1 MSLRLLKRGYLP
13 ALQLDLFIAHKW
25 YNKNMA
31 TNNPRIS
38 KSGVTT
44 TGRFPLYSNSPEVQ
58 DADPSLV
65 RLVRGNSLSSLYLSL
80 GNLTADD
87 IDGNDSESVDIVGD
101 ESTGEGSS
109 GDGFRSGVPSSSDI
123 SIVSNTVVY
132 DAAGNPSVTLVFK
145 VKNSSGETLKGMNAK
160 VELV

>member
-1 MSLRLLKRGYLP
+1 
-13 ALQLDLFIAHKW
+13 
-25 YNKNMA
+25 MA
-31 TNNPRIS
+31 SNNPRIS

-44 TGRFPLYSNSPEVQ
+44 TGRFPLFSNSPEVQ

-65 RLVRGNSLSSLYLSL
+65 RLVKGNSLSALYLSVGDL
-80 GNLTADD
+80 MADD
-87 IDGNDSESVDIVGD
+87 IDMLDAELSDIEGNSN
-101 ESTGEGSS
+101 STS
-109 GDGFRSGVPSSSDI
+109 GDQPGDSTERAFRNMVPNASDV

-132 DAAGNPSVTLVFK
+132 DAAGNPSVTLIFK

>member
-1 MSLRLLKRGYLP
+1 MVSK
-13 ALQLDLFIAHKW
+13 
-25 YNKNMA
+25 
-31 TNNPRIS
+31 NPRIS

-44 TGRFPLYSNSPEVQ
+44 TGRFPLFSNSPEIN

-65 RLVRGNSLSSLYLSL
+65 RIVRGNSLSALYLAVGSDL
-80 GNLTADD
+80 LSEDVDAL
-87 IDGNDSESVDIVGD
+87 DGTLVTGEEVSGD
-101 ESTGEGSS
+101 EGNKSTDGEV
-109 GDGFRSGVPSSSDI
+109 FRKGVPNVSDI

-145 VKNSSGETLKGMNAK
+145 IKNSSGETLKGMNAK

>member
-1 MSLRLLKRGYLP
+1 
-13 ALQLDLFIAHKW
+13 
-25 YNKNMA
+25 MA

-44 TGRFPLYSNSPEVQ
+44 TGRFPLYSNSPEIN

-65 RLVRGNSLSSLYLSL
+65 RIVRGNSLSALYLSTGSDL
-80 GNLTADD
+80 LSEDVDALDGTLVQG
-87 IDGNDSESVDIVGD
+87 DGNSSDQEK
-101 ESTGEGSS
+101 STDGEV
-109 GDGFRSGVPSSSDI
+109 FRRGVPNVSDI

-145 VKNSSGETLKGMNAK
+145 IKNSSGETLKGMNAK

>member
-1 MSLRLLKRGYLP
+1 M
-13 ALQLDLFIAHKW
+13 A
-25 YNKNMA
+25 NK
-31 TNNPRIS
+31 NPRIS

-65 RLVRGNSLSSLYLSL
+65 RFVRGNSLSALYLAN
-80 GNLTADD
+80 GNLGAED
-87 IDGNDSESVDIVGD
+87 IEIVTEEVTDGNGS
-101 ESTGEGSS
+101 STGNE
-109 GDGFRSGVPSSSDI
+109 GDGSFRGGVPNSSDI

-132 DAAGNPSVTLVFK
+132 DALGNPSVTLIFK

>member
-1 MSLRLLKRGYLP
+1 
-13 ALQLDLFIAHKW
+13 
-25 YNKNMA
+25 MA
-31 TNNPRIS
+31 TKNPRIS

-44 TGRFPLYSNSPEVQ
+44 TGRFPLYSNSPEIN

-65 RLVRGNSLSSLYLSL
+65 RIVRGNSLSALYLSM
-80 GNLTADD
+80 GADLLSED
-87 IDGNDSESVDIVGD
+87 VDALDGTLVAGEEDAVSDGD
-101 ESTGEGSS
+101 KSTDGEV
-109 GDGFRSGVPSSSDI
+109 FRRGVPSASDI

-145 VKNSSGETLKGMNAK
+145 VKNSSGENLKGMNAK

>member
-1 MSLRLLKRGYLP
+1 
-13 ALQLDLFIAHKW
+13 
-25 YNKNMA
+25 MA

-65 RLVRGNSLSSLYLSL
+65 RFVRGNSLSALYLSN
-80 GNLTADD
+80 GNLGADD
-87 IDGNDSESVDIVGD
+87 IEIIAEEVTDG
-101 ESTGEGSS
+101 TG
-109 GDGFRSGVPSSSDI
+109 GDGTGGDGSFRSGVPNVSDI

-132 DAAGNPSVTLVFK
+132 DAAGNPSVTLIFK

>member
-1 MSLRLLKRGYLP
+1 LKRGYLP
-13 ALQLDLFIAHKW
+13 VLRLDLFIAHKW

-31 TNNPRIS
+31 SNNPRIS

-44 TGRFPLYSNSPEVQ
+44 TGRFPLFSNSPEVQ

-65 RLVRGNSLSSLYLSL
+65 RIVRGNSLSSLYLSL
-80 GNLTADD
+80 GNLMADD
-87 IDGNDSESVDIVGD
+87 IGMIDADIVD
-101 ESTGEGSS
+101 VEGNSS
-109 GDGFRSGVPSSSDI
+109 GSEGDGGSEGGFRNRIPNLSDI

-132 DAAGNPSVTLVFK
+132 DATGNPSITLIFK
-145 VKNSSGETLKGMNAK
+145 IKNSSGETLKGMNAK

>member
-1 MSLRLLKRGYLP
+1 MVTK
-13 ALQLDLFIAHKW
+13 
-25 YNKNMA
+25 
-31 TNNPRIS
+31 NPRIS

-44 TGRFPLYSNSPEVQ
+44 TGRFPLFSNSPEIN

-65 RLVRGNSLSSLYLSL
+65 RLVAGNSLSALYLSVGSDL
-80 GNLTADD
+80 LSEDVDAL
-87 IDGNDSESVDIVGD
+87 DGTLVTGEERSGD
-101 ESTGEGSS
+101 EGNNSTDGEV
-109 GDGFRSGVPSSSDI
+109 FRKGVPNVSDI

>member
-1 MSLRLLKRGYLP
+1 
-13 ALQLDLFIAHKW
+13 
-25 YNKNMA
+25 MA
-31 TNNPRIS
+31 TKNPRIS

-44 TGRFPLYSNSPEVQ
+44 TGRFPLFSNSPEVN

-65 RLVRGNSLSSLYLSL
+65 RLVAGNSLSALYLSTGSDL
-80 GNLTADD
+80 LSED
-87 IDGNDSESVDIVGD
+87 IDLLDGTLVE
-101 ESTGEGSS
+101 GEGDVEAEGEASE
-109 GDGFRSGVPSSSDI
+109 DGEVFRRGVPNVSDI

>member
-1 MSLRLLKRGYLP
+1 MVSK
-13 ALQLDLFIAHKW
+13 
-25 YNKNMA
+25 
-31 TNNPRIS
+31 NPRIS

-44 TGRFPLYSNSPEVQ
+44 TGRFPLFSNSPEVN

-65 RLVRGNSLSSLYLSL
+65 RLVAGNSLSALYLASGSDL
-80 GNLTADD
+80 LSEDVDAL
-87 IDGNDSESVDIVGD
+87 DGTLVTGEERSGD
-101 ESTGEGSS
+101 EGNKSTDGEV
-109 GDGFRSGVPSSSDI
+109 FRKGVPNVSDI

-145 VKNSSGETLKGMNAK
+145 IKNSSGETLKGMNAK

>member
-1 MSLRLLKRGYLP
+1 MVSK
-13 ALQLDLFIAHKW
+13 
-25 YNKNMA
+25 
-31 TNNPRIS
+31 NPRIS

-44 TGRFPLYSNSPEVQ
+44 TGRFPLFSNSPEIN

-65 RLVRGNSLSSLYLSL
+65 RIVRGNSLSALYLSVGSDL
-80 GNLTADD
+80 LSEDVDAL
-87 IDGNDSESVDIVGD
+87 DGTLVTGEERSGD
-101 ESTGEGSS
+101 EGNNSTDGEV
-109 GDGFRSGVPSSSDI
+109 FRKGVPNVSDI

-145 VKNSSGETLKGMNAK
+145 IKNSSGETLKGMNAK

>member
-1 MSLRLLKRGYLP
+1 
-13 ALQLDLFIAHKW
+13 
-25 YNKNMA
+25 MA

-44 TGRFPLYSNSPEVQ
+44 TGRFPLFSNSPEVQ

-65 RLVRGNSLSSLYLSL
+65 RLVKGNSLSALYLSVGDL
-80 GNLTADD
+80 MADD
-87 IDGNDSESVDIVGD
+87 ISMLDDEFASIEGNSSSSSQENL
-101 ESTGEGSS
+101 GEGVEAT
-109 GDGFRSGVPSSSDI
+109 FRRMVPSSSDI

-132 DAAGNPSVTLVFK
+132 DAAGNPSVTLIFK

-160 VELV
+160 VELI

>member
-1 MSLRLLKRGYLP
+1 MVSK
-13 ALQLDLFIAHKW
+13 
-25 YNKNMA
+25 
-31 TNNPRIS
+31 NPRIS

-44 TGRFPLYSNSPEVQ
+44 TGRFPLFSNSPEIN

-65 RLVRGNSLSSLYLSL
+65 RIVRGNSLSALYLSVGSDL
-80 GNLTADD
+80 LSEDVDAL
-87 IDGNDSESVDIVGD
+87 DGTLV
-101 ESTGEGSS
+101 TGEESS
-109 GDGFRSGVPSSSDI
+109 GDEGNKSTDGEVFRKGVPNVSDI

-145 VKNSSGETLKGMNAK
+145 IKNSSGETLKGMNAK

>member
-1 MSLRLLKRGYLP
+1 MVTK
-13 ALQLDLFIAHKW
+13 
-25 YNKNMA
+25 
-31 TNNPRIS
+31 NPRIS

-44 TGRFPLYSNSPEVQ
+44 TGRFPLFSNSPEIN

-65 RLVRGNSLSSLYLSL
+65 RLVAGNSLSALYLAVGSDL
-80 GNLTADD
+80 LSEDVDAL
-87 IDGNDSESVDIVGD
+87 DGTLVTGEERSGD
-101 ESTGEGSS
+101 EGDKSTDGEV
-109 GDGFRSGVPSSSDI
+109 FRKGVPNVSDI

-145 VKNSSGETLKGMNAK
+145 IKNSSGETLKGMNAK

>member
-1 MSLRLLKRGYLP
+1 
-13 ALQLDLFIAHKW
+13 
-25 YNKNMA
+25 MA
-31 TNNPRIS
+31 TKNPRIS

-44 TGRFPLYSNSPEVQ
+44 TGRFPLFSNSPEVN

-65 RLVRGNSLSSLYLSL
+65 RLVAGNSLSALYLASGSDL
-80 GNLTADD
+80 LSEDVDAL
-87 IDGNDSESVDIVGD
+87 DGTLV
-101 ESTGEGSS
+101 TGEESS
-109 GDGFRSGVPSSSDI
+109 GDEGNKSTDGEVFRKGVPNVSDI

-145 VKNSSGETLKGMNAK
+145 IKNSSGETLKGMNAK

>member
-1 MSLRLLKRGYLP
+1 
-13 ALQLDLFIAHKW
+13 
-25 YNKNMA
+25 MA

-44 TGRFPLYSNSPEVQ
+44 TGRFPLYSNSPEIN

-65 RLVRGNSLSSLYLSL
+65 RIVRGNSLSALYLSMGSDL
-80 GNLTADD
+80 LSEDVDALDGTLVQG
-87 IDGNDSESVDIVGD
+87 DGNSSDQEK
-101 ESTGEGSS
+101 STDGEV
-109 GDGFRSGVPSSSDI
+109 FRRGVPNVSDI

-145 VKNSSGETLKGMNAK
+145 IKNSSGETLKGMNAK

>member
-1 MSLRLLKRGYLP
+1 
-13 ALQLDLFIAHKW
+13 
-25 YNKNMA
+25 MA
-31 TNNPRIS
+31 TKNPRIS

-44 TGRFPLYSNSPEVQ
+44 TGRFPLYSNSPEIN

-65 RLVRGNSLSSLYLSL
+65 RIVRGNSLSALYLSVGSDL
-80 GNLTADD
+80 LSEDVDAL
-87 IDGNDSESVDIVGD
+87 DGTLVTGEERSGD
-101 ESTGEGSS
+101 EGNKSTDGEV
-109 GDGFRSGVPSSSDI
+109 FRKGVPNVSDI

-145 VKNSSGETLKGMNAK
+145 IKNSSGETLKGMNAK

>member
-1 MSLRLLKRGYLP
+1 
-13 ALQLDLFIAHKW
+13 
-25 YNKNMA
+25 MA

-44 TGRFPLYSNSPEVQ
+44 TGRFPLFSNSPEVQ

-65 RLVRGNSLSSLYLSL
+65 RFVRGNSLSALYLSN
-80 GNLTADD
+80 GNLGAED
-87 IDGNDSESVDIVGD
+87 IEIVAEEVTD
-101 ESTGEGSS
+101 
-109 GDGFRSGVPSSSDI
+109 GDGSNGNTGDGVFRGGVPNSSDI

-132 DAAGNPSVTLVFK
+132 DALGNPSVTLIFK

>member
-1 MSLRLLKRGYLP
+1 
-13 ALQLDLFIAHKW
+13 
-25 YNKNMA
+25 MA
-31 TNNPRIS
+31 TKNPRIS

-44 TGRFPLYSNSPEVQ
+44 TGRFPLYSNSPEIN

-65 RLVRGNSLSSLYLSL
+65 RIVRGNSLSALYLSMGSDL
-80 GNLTADD
+80 LSEDVD
-87 IDGNDSESVDIVGD
+87 VLDGTLVE
-101 ESTGEGSS
+101 GEGNAVS
-109 GDGFRSGVPSSSDI
+109 GGDKSTDGEVFRRSVPNVSDI

-145 VKNSSGETLKGMNAK
+145 VKNSSGENLKGMNAK

>member
-1 MSLRLLKRGYLP
+1 MGY
-13 ALQLDLFIAHKW
+13 K
-25 YNKNMA
+25 
-31 TNNPRIS
+31 NPRIS

-44 TGRFPLYSNSPEVQ
+44 TGRFPLFSNSPEIN

-65 RLVRGNSLSSLYLSL
+65 RIVRGNSLSSLYLSVGSDL
-80 GNLTADD
+80 LAEDVDVLDGTLVEGNE
-87 IDGNDSESVDIVGD
+87 DSESEENSSTDS
-101 ESTGEGSS
+101 ES
-109 GDGFRSGVPSSSDI
+109 FRRGVPNVSDI

-132 DAAGNPSVTLVFK
+132 DAVGNPSVTLIFK